1 MIYIYIG
8 CQYLSECFKKKDAE
22 LCYVLHSVFVIIM
35 SEGERP
41 SVYLTPGYHKQF
53 IYITVCVCVYRQ
65 EWELGTGNL
74 RQDSPRIKR
83 ERKPTECNPK

>member
-22 LCYVLHSVFVIIM
+22 ICYVLHSVFVIIM

-53 IYITVCVCVYRQ
+53 IYITVYVSSGVGIRHGKSPSGFPSYK
-65 EWELGTGNL
+65 EGTETNGM
-74 RQDSPRIKR
+74 QS
-83 ERKPTECNPK
+83 